1 MNKRIL
7 TWLCAAAAAAA
18 VTIPSISAAEIPSQ
32 SIVSISQ
39 NALSAQ
45 EQQAA
50 ALINRYRQQAGVSSV
65 KLSASLS
72 QQARVKSRDMKNN
85 RYFSHTSPTYGSSFS
100 LMRTMG
106 VAYESAAE
114 NIAMGYYSA
123 EDVVIAW
130 LNSPSHRSAML
141 SDRYT
146 TIGIGYVDGYWT
158 LWLLR

>member
-1 MNKRIL
+1 
-7 TWLCAAAAAAA
+7 
-18 VTIPSISAAEIPSQ
+18 
-32 SIVSISQ
+32 
-39 NALSAQ
+39 
-45 EQQAA
+45 
-50 ALINRYRQQAGVSSV
+50 
-65 KLSASLS
+65 
-72 QQARVKSRDMKNN
+72 
-85 RYFSHTSPTYGSSFS
+85 
-100 LMRTMG
+100 MRTMG